1 MGPWTARVMAEQR
14 MAELRADGAGRGRYA
29 AAHGDRV
36 RRTGPPST
44 RRWQHLSEWA
54 GYKMIGI
61 GCRLA
66 RPAVVA
72 RAQAEL

>member
-1 MGPWTARVMAEQR
+1 MGPWTVRVMAEQR
-14 MAELRADGAGRGRYA
+14 MAELRADASWAERYRA
-29 AAHGDRV
+29 P
-36 RRTGPPST
+36 RTGAT
-44 RRWQHLSEWA
+44 RRLPRANATRRQHLSEWA

-72 RAQAEL
+72 RLRAEL

>member
-14 MAELRADGAGRGRYA
+14 MADLRADASWRGRYA
-29 AAHGDRV
+29 AAHGGSV
-36 RRTGPPST
+36 RRAATPRT
-44 RRWQHLSEWA
+44 TRWQHASEWA

-72 RAQAEL
+72 RVQAEL

>member
-1 MGPWTARVMAEQR
+1 MGPWTFRVMAEQR
-14 MAELRADGAGRGRYA
+14 MAELRADALRKERCP
-29 AAHGDRV
+29 AAHGG
-36 RRTGPPST
+36 TT
-44 RRWQHLSEWA
+44 RRRVQPQTTRRQHLSEWA

-72 RAQAEL
+72 RVQAEL